1 MEEIYNIN
9 FPAKLQENR
18 LNRLFSA
25 SYWKPKS
32 SGLMGPVTMTPAIQ
46 TTAAHQTFQ

>member
-1 MEEIYNIN
+1 MEEILQYQ
-9 FPAKLQENR
+9 FSCQENR